1 MQNLTYEEFAEN
13 LKILLKE
20 SVFIGLKKSTKNF
33 VSALD
38 SLYLFEYIYRLYE
51 LIKNHFKVLLPAAIS
66 WFGLFLPKNALILC
80 LIQHHALRNLDI
92 LSL

>member
-1 MQNLTYEEFAEN
+1 MQNLTYEEFGEN

-38 SLYLFEYIYRLYE
+38 SLYLFKYIYRLYE
-51 LIKNHFKVLLPAAIS
+51 LIKKSF
-66 WFGLFLPKNALILC
+66 
-80 LIQHHALRNLDI
+80 
-92 LSL
+92 